1 MDGMD
6 WLQGLVDL
14 VLAVGVYV
22 LWVKLK
28 QPPQDD
34 PRLSRGL
41 QLLQSKI
48 AVLEDL
54 SDRTE
59 LQVGQLTALL
69 EQKVRKVQAKIEESQ
84 KQLQMIDQSM
94 QRSREVAEIFQ
105 DKIPHEEIIER
116 QNTIKYIK
124 AAQLAHEG
132 KTVAEISQLVDLPI
146 GEIEFIAKVNRDTLM
161 FDSSALPEWARQSG
175 TTDET
180 VGGQCTGADSRD
192 AFVFKESAEDFEFR
206 EKDLGRA
213 FDIPDGDYS
222 SLKKLGDEFRQA
234 CRDYEEQ
241 QVAQSRTE
249 PHRVVESARSLTEK
263 IIGKATEMLH
273 DRGIAFKESTADQ
286 GPKLDPVFLPVTEDC
301 QDAKKSGAV
310 DSPAIDS
317 ELEII
322 MPESAQ
328 ESPVGPKP
336 IPFVLKKEEK
346 VIRRVEFPRIDLND
360 PSR

>member
-1 MDGMD
+1 
-6 WLQGLVDL
+6 LVDL
-14 VLAVGVYV
+14 FLAVGVYV

-59 LQVGQLTALL
+59 VQVGQLTALL

-84 KQLQMIDQSM
+84 KQIQMIDQSM

-146 GEIEFIAKVNRDTLM
+146 GEIEFIAKVNRDQL
-161 FDSSALPEWARQSG
+161 Q
-175 TTDET
+175 
-180 VGGQCTGADSRD
+180 
-192 AFVFKESAEDFEFR
+192 
-206 EKDLGRA
+206 
-213 FDIPDGDYS
+213 FDIQSLPDWALDN
-222 SLKKLGDEFRQA
+222 SLTDLQDQVLQKQKQSIEMTQPILQTPTATTAPVSLSKLGDQFRQA
-234 CRDYEEQ
+234 HQ
-241 QVAQSRTE
+241 QMETSSVGLNTNPSTPA
-249 PHRVVESARSLTEK
+249 A
-263 IIGKATEMLH
+263 IAKATPTAITGTTTMSS
-273 DRGIAFKESTADQ
+273 STV
-286 GPKLDPVFLPVTEDC
+286 KVLDMDKNSVR
-301 QDAKKSGAV
+301 
-310 DSPAIDS
+310 
-317 ELEII
+317 
-322 MPESAQ
+322 
-328 ESPVGPKP
+328 
-336 IPFVLKKEEK
+336 PF
-346 VIRRVEFPRIDLND
+346 EFPRISTNKG
-360 PSR
+360 